1 MAYYYIRD
9 NSNFLT
15 NWSVDAPFAGC
26 VKLPDSVVVPEP
38 LQTCA
43 CNLRAY
49 KYENGVITYH
59 PDRETVG
66 DLYPPA
72 VGSVEYY
79 TGSYV
84 VIPDVSAQ
92 RLATAEKYMQ
102 ADVTV
107 KEIPYFDV
115 GNTAGGSTVYIGTA
129 AEMEITQ

>member
-59 PDRETVG
+59 PERETVG
-66 DLYPPA
+66 DLYPPVA
-72 VGSVEYY
+72 GAEYY
-79 TGSYV
+79 EGSYN
-84 VIPDVSAQ
+84 VIPDLTVQ
-92 RLATAEKYMQ
+92 RLATAEKLMRS
-102 ADVTV
+102 DVTV
-107 KEIPYFDV
+107 QEIPYFDV

-129 AEMEITQ
+129 AEMVVTQ